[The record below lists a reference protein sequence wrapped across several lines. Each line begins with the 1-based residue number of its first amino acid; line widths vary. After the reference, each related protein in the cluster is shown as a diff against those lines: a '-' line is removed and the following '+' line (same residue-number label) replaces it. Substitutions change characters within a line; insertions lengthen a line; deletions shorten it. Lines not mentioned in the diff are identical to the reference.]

1 MSPRCG
7 VGGTVPFVGLYA
19 AAGSPG
25 FTKRNVSDENSLVA
39 PSNSRVMRMHFVG
52 SASPGACAGT
62 GHDSTQMPQY
72 MHLPMSMS
80 KRVMTRPW
88 PCFSTSMAMTLIGQ
102 SRSHAL
108 HAVHSAMS
116 TSRKPR

>member
-1 MSPRCG
+1 M
-7 VGGTVPFVGLYA
+7 VGLNGTT
-19 AAGSPG
+19 GSEVR
-25 FTKRNVSDENSLVA
+25 TKRNVSDENSLVA
-39 PSNSRVMRMHFVG
+39 PSNSRVMRMHLVS
-52 SASPGACAGT
+52 SASPGATAGI

-80 KRVMTRPW
+80 NRVMPRASS
-88 PCFSTSMAMTLIGQ
+88 CFSMSMTMTLIGQ

-108 HAVHSAMS
+108 QAVQMSMS